1 MLAKADMYSYGVVL
15 WELCTLQKPFAGMS
29 SHEHAR
35 KVRHSLFVAGA
46 TAVSQPFCREEVFKL
61 LLSRLPSFAWL
72 FAHPT
77 PTKHA
82 REYHSR
88 TKMPLRPPGSCVTY
102 SATDCRLAFPPS
114 LRHFFLLATH
124 KSTPFAELLENISTP
139 GISAWDAASTGLEMA
154 TGPEGLD
161 GVVLAR
167 GAGSAAGRGAGRQDT
182 FPSDTKDRRQ
192 LGLVVAIV
200 LHLVI
205 ATVFRQRIDD
215 KDGHAPIAAG

>member
-1 MLAKADMYSYGVVL
+1 
-15 WELCTLQKPFAGMS
+15 MS
-29 SHEHAR
+29 
-35 KVRHSLFVAGA
+35 
-46 TAVSQPFCREEVFKL
+46 P
-61 LLSRLPSFAWL
+61 
-72 FAHPT
+72 
-77 PTKHA
+77 
-82 REYHSR
+82 
-88 TKMPLRPPGSCVTY
+88 RPPGSCVTY

-114 LRHFFLLATH
+114 LRHFFILATH
-124 KSTPFAELLENISTP
+124 KSTHFAELLENISTP

-154 TGPEGLD
+154 TGPKGLD

-167 GAGSAAGRGAGRQDT
+167 GAGPAAGRGAGRQDT

-215 KDGHAPIAAG
+215 KDGHAPIAAGWRAFDQLGRLDLERRGLCRKAAAFQGHAEAKLVLPGERRLRFHCARASRSSRRSSLYVLSSGRSIHMYMNRSG

>member
-1 MLAKADMYSYGVVL
+1 MYSYGVVL

-72 FAHPT
+72 FSHPT

-88 TKMPLRPPGSCVTY
+88 TKNVPETARVLRHILSDRLPLG
-102 SATDCRLAFPPS
+102 LPS
-114 LRHFFLLATH
+114 LPAPLFYPRNSQIH
-124 KSTPFAELLENISTP
+124 
-139 GISAWDAASTGLEMA
+139 
-154 TGPEGLD
+154 
-161 GVVLAR
+161 
-167 GAGSAAGRGAGRQDT
+167 T
-182 FPSDTKDRRQ
+182 FCGT
-192 LGLVVAIV
+192 
-200 LHLVI
+200 
-205 ATVFRQRIDD
+205 T
-215 KDGHAPIAAG
+215 